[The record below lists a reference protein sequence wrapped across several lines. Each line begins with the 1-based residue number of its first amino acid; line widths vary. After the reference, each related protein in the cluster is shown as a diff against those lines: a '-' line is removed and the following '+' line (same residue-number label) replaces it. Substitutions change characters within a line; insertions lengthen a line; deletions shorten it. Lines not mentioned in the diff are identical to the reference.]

1 MTTHWRLFH
10 GCYDPIR
17 RENNQSIAQSIN
29 QLMNA
34 LLNHNVIEAQWLLN
48 GSEVGQWL
56 LAGGITG
63 EWLLSSDYCR
73 VITDEW
79 LLASDYWRVIT
90 GEWLLAAGGGPLADS
105 EVSDCPVD
113 GVRAVQVHPTVLLR
127 AGGGGGL
134 TDVTGTF
141 WVMPMWWSFQ
151 KKKNIHVR
159 ELLNIH
165 IYPTIWFWFSKK
177 VLT

>member
-10 GCYDPIR
+10 GCYGPIR

-63 EWLLSSDYCR
+63 EWLL
-73 VITDEW
+73 E
-79 LLASDYWRVIT
+79 SDYWRVIT
-90 GEWLLAAGGGPLADS
+90 VGRRGSSRRQRSEWLPRGWRPCSSGPSNRTAS
-105 EVSDCPVD
+105 
-113 GVRAVQVHPTVLLR
+113 GWR
-127 AGGGGGL
+127 GWGGL
-134 TDVTGTF
+134 TDVTGTL

-165 IYPTIWFWFSKK
+165 VYPTIWFWFSKK